1 MRRSRALTTAVGLA
15 MLAAAG
21 AVVAQ
26 TPVAPPAPAQP
37 AAPTQPPAAPTPE
50 VPPADLSELL
60 PAEPAP
66 EIAPEPAEAP
76 AREPVAEAEPEVKV
90 PLKRTRYGVAILQ
103 ALDKVTA
110 ETIRFEAPVGQP
122 IRYKSLVFT
131 VRACEL
137 TAPDEPA
144 PDAIAYLTIDSQPQA
159 RPGRP
164 TPPPRQAF
172 RGWMYAA
179 SPGLNPLEHPVYDAW
194 LVSCRAAAPESGG

>member
-1 MRRSRALTTAVGLA
+1 MRRSRALTTAFGFA
-15 MLAAAG
+15 ALAAAG

-37 AAPTQPPAAPTPE
+37 AAPAQPPAAPTPE

-66 EIAPEPAEAP
+66 EVEPDRAKRGPAAEA
-76 AREPVAEAEPEVKV
+76 EPEPEVKV

>member
-1 MRRSRALTTAVGLA
+1 MRRSRALTTAFGFAV
-15 MLAAAG
+15 LAAAG

-37 AAPTQPPAAPTPE
+37 AAPAQPPAAPTPQ

-66 EIAPEPAEAP
+66 EVEPEPAK
-76 AREPVAEAEPEVKV
+76 REPVAEAEPEPEVKV

>member
-1 MRRSRALTTAVGLA
+1 MRRSRALTTAFGFA
-15 MLAAAG
+15 ALAAAG

-37 AAPTQPPAAPTPE
+37 AAPAQPPAAPTPE

-66 EIAPEPAEAP
+66 EVEPERAKREPA
-76 AREPVAEAEPEVKV
+76 AEAEPEPEVKV

>member
-1 MRRSRALTTAVGLA
+1 MRRSRALTTAFGFA
-15 MLAAAG
+15 ALAAAG

-37 AAPTQPPAAPTPE
+37 AAPAQPPAAPTPE

-66 EIAPEPAEAP
+66 EVEPERAK
-76 AREPVAEAEPEVKV
+76 REPVAEAEPEPEVKV